1 MSFGSSPRMS
11 EPDKKRRLASIGDL
25 LRKSGLTSWVN
36 RIFGARVPIISFV
49 TTVDLGEISF
59 DISIRNDE
67 DTGPRAIPIVKQYL
81 QEMPAL
87 RTLILAVKM
96 FLSLRDLNDA
106 SQSSLSSYAVTILC
120 ISFLQVRTLSFS
132 LSLVIYLLFR

>member
-67 DTGPRAIPIVKQYL
+67 DTGPHSMTSGIRGIVTNR
-81 QEMPAL
+81 EIT
-87 RTLILAVKM
+87 R
-96 FLSLRDLNDA
+96 R
-106 SQSSLSSYAVTILC
+106 SSIRHGKRPGKIVSC
-120 ISFLQVRTLSFS
+120 
-132 LSLVIYLLFR
+132 